1 MDFAQ
6 YKIDTYASGVADLPD
21 YPSDEGYTAAQ
32 LKAAFDARSNNE
44 IKSRHNALVD
54 AVAAL
59 SKHTEEA
66 ENPHSVTAEQL
77 GLGNVD
83 NTSDA
88 DKPISRKTQLA
99 LDEIAE
105 QLVNIDTAL
114 DSILVIQKELIGGEG
129 A

>member
-1 MDFAQ
+1 MDFTQ
-6 YKIDTYASGVADLPD
+6 YKIDTYASGVSDLPD

-32 LKAAFDARSNNE
+32 LKAVFDARSDNE
-44 IKSRHNALVD
+44 IKNKHNALVD
-54 AVAAL
+54 AVSEL
-59 SKHTEEA
+59 SEHPEDG
-66 ENPHSVTAEQL
+66 ENPHGVTAEQL

-88 DKPISRKTQLA
+88 DKPISRETQLA
-99 LDEIAE
+99 LDGITE

-114 DSILVIQKELIGGEG
+114 DSILSIQEELIGGEG